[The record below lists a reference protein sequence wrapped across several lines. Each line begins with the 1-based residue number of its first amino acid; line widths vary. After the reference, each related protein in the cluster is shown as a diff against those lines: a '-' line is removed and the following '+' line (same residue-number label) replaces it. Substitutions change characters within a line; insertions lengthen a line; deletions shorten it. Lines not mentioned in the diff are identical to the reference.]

1 MNEIV
6 YAGRHA
12 LMHTVQRHAHENWE
26 FVYCTWGEGAFRF
39 DESSLPYRVGDIV
52 AIPPMIPHANA
63 SEHGFRNIH
72 INMRQPV
79 LSLKEPAVIRDDSN
93 RFVLNAFEAV
103 LYHFHTSQPERS
115 TLLAA
120 YGSLISCY
128 LSSYYQER
136 RRSDVVREIERQIIA
151 NYADSSYELD
161 VFLRSLPFSY
171 DYLRKLFQKE
181 IGVTPHQYLQDK
193 RLQAAAELLVSQSTG
208 KGSVAEIARMCGFR
222 EPLYFSRVF
231 KKTYGV
237 SPSQYSLSDHAY
249 AASPAGDTKILMQD
263 G

>member
-12 LMHTVQRHAHENWE
+12 LMHTVQRHAHESWE
-26 FVYCTWGEGAFRF
+26 FVYCTWGEGTFRF
-39 DESSLPYRVGDIV
+39 DDGNLSYQVGDTV

-63 SEHGFRNIH
+63 SEHGFHNIH

-79 LSLKEPAVIRDDSN
+79 LSLKEPVVIRDDSN
-93 RFVLNAFEAV
+93 HFLLNAFEAV

-115 TLLAA
+115 TLLTA

-136 RRSDVVREIERQIIA
+136 RQSDVVREIERHIIA
-151 NYADSSYELD
+151 NYTDSSYELD
-161 VFLRSLPFSY
+161 AFLRSLPFSY

-193 RLQAAAELLVSQSTG
+193 RLQVAAELLVSQASG

-222 EPLYFSRVF
+222 
-231 KKTYGV
+231 
-237 SPSQYSLSDHAY
+237 
-249 AASPAGDTKILMQD
+249 
-263 G
+263 